1 MKKKHGEEEAMDW
14 YSWLSKSSSLEPSHV
29 YEYGLVFTR
38 NELKDEDLRHFNHE
52 FLQSM
57 GISVAK
63 HRLEI
68 LKLARNKEARG
79 LSTFVN
85 KTKKLLAK
93 MVPHHHHHHHQRKV
107 NKLMMNPYQER
118 GLLRPGK
125 PRLLKSG
132 PLDRK
137 VQVPVQEKMAI
148 TTTRSSLSG
157 PLDANKV
164 VQERLMLPSCSPLGW
179 GGKMVFPTISQTK
192 SGPLDATW
200 TLMSMSPT
208 TNHNNPRH
216 SLWSLM
222 FQDMK
227 PT

>member
-1 MKKKHGEEEAMDW
+1 MDW
-14 YSWLSKSSSLEPSHV
+14 YSWLSKSSSLDPSHV
-29 YEYGLVFTR
+29 YEYGLAFTR

-68 LKLARNKEARG
+68 LKLARNSKEGG
-79 LSTFVN
+79 LSRFVN
-85 KTKKLLAK
+85 TTKKLLAK
-93 MVPHHHHHHHQRKV
+93 MVPHHHQRKV
-107 NKLMMNPYQER
+107 KMVSRYQER
-118 GLLRPGK
+118 GPMRPCK

-137 VQVPVQEKMAI
+137 VPVSVQEKMAI
-148 TTTRSSLSG
+148 TPSSLSG
-157 PLDANKV
+157 PLDAK
-164 VQERLMLPSCSPLGW
+164 VQERLMLPSCSPMGW
-179 GGKMVFPTISQTK
+179 GGEVRKERRMVFPTISPSR
-192 SGPLDATW
+192 SGPLDATSW
-200 TLMSMSPT
+200 TLMSMSPS
-208 TNHNNPRH
+208 TNQNNDAH